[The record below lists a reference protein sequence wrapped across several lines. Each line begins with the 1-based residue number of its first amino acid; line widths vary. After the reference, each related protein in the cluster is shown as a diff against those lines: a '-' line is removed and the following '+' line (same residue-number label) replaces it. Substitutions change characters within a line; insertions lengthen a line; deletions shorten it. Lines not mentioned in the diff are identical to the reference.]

1 MMLCVALSA
10 LLAGCRSEQNEGTT
24 SATKGGAQ
32 ATKTPVR
39 QPIVDKDKLTTDGR
53 AIVGSL
59 VLASPTELR
68 LYIHPT
74 FPGNKRA
81 SIRGTVTVDGG
92 STIPAPL
99 YQTMTMDYYVAML
112 TEEVKP
118 PVSVTL
124 RVEADGYKQ
133 AEIKSTVTAMM
144 SAPDQA
150 QPMTA
155 ASNPRE
161 DTQLILTEIARL
173 REVVDQG
180 KLSLVPGRV
189 RMLEQAVGDL
199 ALMKGEKAEVALQPA
214 LNVLHAASTSMTLA
228 AGKGSAA
235 EVKALL
241 EEIEKTI
248 ERDVRPHF
256 VME

>member
-1 MMLCVALSA
+1 MWMAVVLCVALGA
-10 LLAGCRSEQNEGTT
+10 LLTGCSSEQNKGTA
-24 SATKGGAQ
+24 S
-32 ATKTPVR
+32 ATKTPR
-39 QPIVDKDKLTTDGR
+39 QPVVDDDALTTDGR
-53 AIVGSL
+53 TIVGSL

-92 STIPAPL
+92 STIPTPL

-124 RVEADGYKQ
+124 RVGADGWKE
-133 AEIKSTVTAMM
+133 AEIKTTVPAMM

-150 QPMTA
+150 QPLAA

-161 DTQLILTEIARL
+161 GTQLILSELARL
-173 REVVDQG
+173 QEVINHG
-180 KLSLVPGRV
+180 KLSLAPRLTSNIAEGVEG
-189 RMLEQAVGDL
+189 L

-214 LNVLHAASTSMTLA
+214 IRALRAASTSMTLTA
-228 AGKGSAA
+228 NKGSAA
-235 EVKALL
+235 EAKAILD
-241 EEIEKTI
+241 EIEKTI